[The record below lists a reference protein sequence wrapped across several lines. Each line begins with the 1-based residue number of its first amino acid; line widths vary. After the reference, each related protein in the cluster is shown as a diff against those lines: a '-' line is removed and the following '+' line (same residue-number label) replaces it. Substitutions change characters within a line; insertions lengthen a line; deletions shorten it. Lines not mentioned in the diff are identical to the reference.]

1 MRARTDR
8 LSIDYSLT
16 FLTPFHMGTGFR
28 HGLVDRTVARDRQG
42 RLYIPG
48 ATFKGV
54 LRECCEQ
61 LARTYEELAEMRDL
75 LTSPHDERLA
85 LRGLGLRISMI
96 TRIFGSQMLP
106 GTLFFD
112 NAHPVAAT
120 ATGLSKS
127 GERRQ
132 AATVPEE
139 EVETQV
145 TLYTQVRL
153 HRLTRTAVPGALY
166 TSELGL
172 RHLTFH
178 GTIRGWLTC
187 LPLDEQPRS
196 PTYSLLLLLAGLHL
210 VEQVGANKSTGK
222 GRCRCEVLRLEING
236 EEYPPAEWR
245 GWLEERLDDLVYYS
259 TAQEEALQ

>member
-1 MRARTDR
+1 MRTDR

-16 FLTPFHMGTGFR
+16 FLTPFHLGTGFR
-28 HGLVDRTVARDRQG
+28 QGLVDRTVARDRQG
-42 RLYIPG
+42 RLYVPG

-61 LARTYEELAEMRDL
+61 LARTYEELAEMRNL
-75 LTSPHDERLA
+75 LASPHDENLA
-85 LRGLGLRISMI
+85 LRGLGSRISMV

-112 NAHPVAAT
+112 NAHPVTTSAT
-120 ATGLSKS
+120 ELPQS
-127 GERRQ
+127 GESTR
-132 AATVPEE
+132 AAAALEE
-139 EVETQV
+139 GAARQV

-153 HRLTRTAVPGALY
+153 RRLTRTAVPGALY
-166 TSELGL
+166 TSEFGL

-210 VEQVGANKSTGK
+210 VEQLGANKSTGK

-236 EEYPPAEWR
+236 EEYPSTEWR
-245 GWLEERLDDLVYYS
+245 GWLKERLDDLVYYS
-259 TAQEEALQ
+259 TAQEEAWQ